1 MLIPLSLLPCLP
13 TSSLLRGVRKMLH
26 RKDQARTT
34 YFSYSVSLIKC
45 IKITTRAA
53 EIFFTCGLAVRPQQ
67 ITNNNCKLLFYL
79 RYLVSEGRGYVNSH
93 I

>member
-1 MLIPLSLLPCLP
+1 
-13 TSSLLRGVRKMLH
+13 MLH

-34 YFSYSVSLIKC
+34 YFSYSVSLIKY